1 METERDIHFDT
12 AFSALVTCF
21 SNQTP
26 KRINMRG
33 FSTYKN
39 VQMAQEIIPT
49 TEIPWFYSQWLI
61 EVSTK

>member
-1 METERDIHFDT
+1 MGAEQGIRFDT
-12 AFSALVTCF
+12 VLVTCF
-21 SNQTP
+21 SNQTS

-49 TEIPWFYSQWLI
+49 IEIPRIYS
-61 EVSTK
+61 